1 MSRAAA
7 VAAYGQAWRERDED
21 ARLALLEQVWAD
33 DGVYCDPQVLLA
45 DREALARH
53 IGAFQTSAP
62 DWDIVITSE
71 PLEHHDAAHFRW
83 SIRDGSGADVIAGL
97 DVAFFDD
104 SGRIT
109 RLTGFFTG

>member
-21 ARLALLEQVWAD
+21 ARILLLEQVWAD
-33 DGVYCDPQVLLA
+33 DGVYCDPQVLLP
-45 DREALARH
+45 DRDALARH
-53 IGAFQTSAP
+53 IGGFQASAP
-62 DWDIVITSE
+62 DWEIVITSE

-83 SIRDGSGADVIAGL
+83 SIRDGSGAEVVTGL
-97 DVAFFDD
+97 DVAVFDD

>member
-21 ARLALLEQVWAD
+21 ARLALL
-33 DGVYCDPQVLLA
+33 P

-83 SIRDGSGADVIAGL
+83 SLRDGSGADVITGL
-97 DVAFFDD
+97 DVAVFDER
-104 SGRIT
+104 GRIT